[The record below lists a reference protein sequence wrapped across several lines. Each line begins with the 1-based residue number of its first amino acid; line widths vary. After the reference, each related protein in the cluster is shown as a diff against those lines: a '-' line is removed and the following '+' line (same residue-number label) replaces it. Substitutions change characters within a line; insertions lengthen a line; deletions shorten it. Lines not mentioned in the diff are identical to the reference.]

1 MRCPYCSHLDTAV
14 KDSRVTDDDSVIRRR
29 RFCQACGGRFTTFE
43 RIELRQLMILKKDGS
58 TEPFDRT
65 KLSQSIVMALRK
77 RPFTQ
82 AQIEKMI
89 NGLVRQLETKGDAE
103 ISSQMIGTMIL
114 ENLYHLDPV
123 AYIRFASV
131 YKEFSTIDDFSKMI
145 SAMKEEKSS

>member
-1 MRCPYCSHLDTAV
+1 
-14 KDSRVTDDDSVIRRR
+14 
-29 RFCQACGGRFTTFE
+29 
-43 RIELRQLMILKKDGS
+43 
-58 TEPFDRT
+58 
-65 KLSQSIVMALRK
+65 MALRK